1 MARNVRFRP
10 IADISVSSHSAVMN
24 LVTLLLPYR
33 RTNEEEARNAIRDCG
48 LSPDDLAW
56 RMTENGGFAFGR
68 KSADADP
75 LPEAQVRCLTEW
87 ARKRRVRLGF
97 IGWETTES

>member
-1 MARNVRFRP
+1 M
-10 IADISVSSHSAVMN
+10 MN
-24 LVTLLLPYR
+24 LRFLLSLLLPYR
-33 RTNEEEARNAIRDCG
+33 RINEEDALSVIRACG

-56 RMTENGGFAFGR
+56 RVTDKGALAFGR

-75 LPEAQVRCLTEW
+75 LPESKVRCLTEW
-87 ARKRRVRLGF
+87 AMKRRVQLAF